1 MAFVLGAALAG
12 ARRPK
17 TDHASAADELGDDFA
32 FDVAA
37 RFNASI
43 IANIDAID
51 TALIAILAGVVA
63 VMMFAI
69 DKLGDVQARET
80 VTALG
85 LLSAAAVVCVVEYAF
100 GFARRGLRIRDFVL
114 PSLFIPD
121 FAQQPGIAAT
131 NAIRHLMVA
140 GNLNLRL
147 RWRKR
152 MLAVCALALLLAGV
166 AVIAAAR
173 LHAKVI

>member
-1 MAFVLGAALAG
+1 MGFVLGAALAG
-12 ARRPK
+12 GHRPK
-17 TDHASAADELGDDFA
+17 TEHATMGDELGDDFA

-63 VMMFAI
+63 VIVFSI
-69 DKLGDVQARET
+69 DQLHDVHAAET
-80 VTALG
+80 LIALA
-85 LLSAAAVVCVVEYAF
+85 LLATAAVVCVTGYVI
-100 GFARRGLRIRDFVL
+100 GFPWRGPRFSDFVS
-114 PSLFIPD
+114 PALFIPD
-121 FAQQPGIAAT
+121 FAQQPGVAAT

-152 MLAVCALALLLAGV
+152 LLAVGALALLLAGM
-166 AVIAAAR
+166 AVVAAAR